1 MKLVTYR
8 TRDQRISCGAV
19 LDGRIVDL
27 DDWIVTLPHSEASR
41 ARSLATGKP
50 LAERGL
56 LRWLQGGVSAHAA
69 LAQYLATLPASA
81 LSAAIAIDD
90 ALLYAPVPNPGKI
103 VAVGRNYADHA
114 KETGVDP
121 FEKPRIISKFPSS
134 VRGHRAAIERPPGV
148 SKFDFEVELA
158 VVIGEPAHRVSRD
171 QAARHIAGYTVLND
185 LSARELQFDV
195 NPAQTTYAKSGE
207 GFAPMGPWLV
217 TPDAVNDPCS
227 LDVTL
232 HLNGEPMQHGN
243 TRDLLFPVDV
253 LIEYVSQ
260 YCVLEAGDVLATGT
274 PSGIGA
280 FRKPPRF
287 LQPGDALRLE
297 VAQVGVLEHTIV

>member
-19 LDGRIVDL
+19 LDGRIVDIAA
-27 DDWIVTLPHSEASR
+27 WIETLPHAEASR
-41 ARSLATGKP
+41 ARSLATGRP
-50 LAERGL
+50 LAEGGL
-56 LRWLQGGVSAHAA
+56 LRWLQAGTDARAA
-69 LAQYLATLPASA
+69 LARRLDTLSASA
-81 LSAAIAIDD
+81 RGAGIALDD
-90 ALLYAPVPNPGKI
+90 AMLYAPVPNPGKI

-148 SKFDFEVELA
+148 TKFDFEVELA
-158 VVIGEPAHRVSRD
+158 VVIGEPAYRVSRE

-195 NPAQTTYAKSGE
+195 NPAQTTYAKSGD

-217 TPDAVNDPCS
+217 TPDEIDDPRA

-232 HLNGEPMQHGN
+232 RLNGEPMQHGN

-280 FRKPPRF
+280 FRQPPRF